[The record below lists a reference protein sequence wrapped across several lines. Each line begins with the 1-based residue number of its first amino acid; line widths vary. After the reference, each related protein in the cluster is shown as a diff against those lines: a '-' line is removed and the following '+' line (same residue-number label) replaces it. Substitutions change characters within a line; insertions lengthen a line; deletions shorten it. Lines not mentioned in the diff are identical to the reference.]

1 LSIPQGLARYKILVY
16 NKEVKQSN
24 TAIIMNSRN
33 TKESNIDK
41 KYREIIFQYSIED
54 IKESK
59 NTRVTKFEFPCPFCS
74 ADRKVSKKKARCSAL
89 FWVENRGCFRFQCF
103 NAGSYECKVTVEF
116 PMFLER
122 FNSALFRQ
130 YQWERFHAGTTG
142 GRWNCAH
149 PPEILNLMA
158 GSGNE

>member
-1 LSIPQGLARYKILVY
+1 MY
-16 NKEVKQSN
+16 NKEVKQKQYG
-24 TAIIMNSRN
+24 IIMNSRN

-54 IKESK
+54 IKVSK
-59 NTRVTKFEFPCPFCS
+59 NTRVLKYEFPCPFCS
-74 ADRKVSKKKARCSAL
+74 ADWKVNKKKARCSAL
-89 FWVENRGCFRFQCF
+89 FWVENRGCFRFGCM
-103 NAGSYECKVTVEF
+103 NAGSYKCKVTMEF

-122 FNSALFRQ
+122 LNSALFRQ
-130 YQWERFHAGTTG
+130 YQWERYHAGTTG

-158 GSGNE
+158 GSSNE